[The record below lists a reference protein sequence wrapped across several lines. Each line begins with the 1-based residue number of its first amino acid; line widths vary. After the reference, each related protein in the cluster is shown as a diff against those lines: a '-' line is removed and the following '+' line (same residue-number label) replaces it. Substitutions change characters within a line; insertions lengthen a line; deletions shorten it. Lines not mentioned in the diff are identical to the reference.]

1 MEDKLK
7 RCGKCNLPETH
18 ETIDYNDQNVCNL
31 CQSFDYKTQNISD
44 TWEPPSMV
52 YYNINNCER
61 QSELDDMIEQGWT
74 ML

>member
-1 MEDKLK
+1 L
-7 RCGKCNLPETH
+7 N
-18 ETIDYNDQNVCNL
+18 
-31 CQSFDYKTQNISD
+31 DYKTQNISD

-52 YYNINNCER
+52 YYNINNGER